1 MTVRGAFIPKAT
13 YPYFEEIGVAF
24 NWYNGFSMQQKQR
37 CATAMHTAL
46 ICTYPDIKP
55 LEISSSSGYQIGQA
69 LSAMHI
75 KKWSNILNDYT
86 SVESAFQSSRIY
98 ITADNKQIGP
108 FPEYL
113 GLDGKACKRLV
124 KEKSQGLY
132 ASEYIFEGLKFP
144 VPDFHISLFY
154 DYIYLNA
161 LLEEPNRELASQLI
175 SGGFN
180 CFTDLATK
188 ALNSQAR
195 SCALFVSL
203 YKLGLLDKVQDY
215 NTFLELF
222 RVDLN
227 AKNYAKPNAYENRQ
241 LIDKSYPLGVTQY
254 RNVTVQRYGDDFIQ
268 NHFSQFRGIVTLD
281 NMLLAGATKPKGAIP
296 CIYKDEIKNKA
307 GTTVAYILQ
316 DMQGNTRECP
326 ADKTRLVIQNG
337 DIIVLN
343 KYIPGVAVR

>member
-24 NWYNGFSMQQKQR
+24 NWYGGFARQQKQR

-46 ICTYPDIKP
+46 IMAYPTIKP
-55 LEISSSSGYQIGQA
+55 LEISSSSGYQLGQE
-69 LSAMHI
+69 LSAMHL
-75 KKWSNILNDYT
+75 KKWSNTLNAYT

-98 ITADNKQIGP
+98 ITADGRQIGP

-113 GLDGKACKRLV
+113 SADGKTCKRLV

-132 ASEYIFEGLKFP
+132 ASANLFEGLKFP

-154 DYIYLNA
+154 DYLYLNA
-161 LLEEPNRELASQLI
+161 LLEEPNREIANQLLA
-175 SGGFN
+175 GGFN

-203 YKLGLLDKVQDY
+203 HSLGLLDKVRDY

-227 AKNYAKPNAYENRQ
+227 AQNYAMQGAYEGRQ
-241 LIDKSYPLGVTQY
+241 LLDKSYPLGVTQY
-254 RNVTVQRYGDDFIQ
+254 RDIVVQRVGDSVIQ
-268 NHFSQFRGIVTLD
+268 SHFNANQGIVTAENLK
-281 NMLLAGATKPKGAIP
+281 AQGITYTGAIP
-296 CIYKDEIKNKA
+296 CFLVKENPNSY
-307 GTTVAYILQ
+307 LLR
-316 DMQGNTRECP
+316 DMQGKVTEFP
-326 ADKTRLVIQNG
+326 KDKAHRFIQKG
-337 DIIVLN
+337 ALIVLN
-343 KYIPGVAVR
+343 KAILGHKTWW